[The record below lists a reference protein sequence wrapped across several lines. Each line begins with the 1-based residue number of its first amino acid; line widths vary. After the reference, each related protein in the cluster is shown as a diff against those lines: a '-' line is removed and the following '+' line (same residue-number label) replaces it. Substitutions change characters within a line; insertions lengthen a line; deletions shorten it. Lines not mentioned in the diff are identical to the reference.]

1 MKCQADIEILAN
13 EKLKDAECLLENKR
27 YDGAYYLAGYAVEL
41 LFKAKVCK
49 TLGIDDFFDFDN
61 PNKTRLAVKN
71 KDLLYRPYKVHD
83 YLQLLILSGVYSQF
97 QNDVNNNSSLKYHW
111 SIVSKWDENSRY
123 LTGISETDVQNFI
136 TSIKE
141 ITQWIRNHL

>member
-1 MKCQADIEILAN
+1 MKCQADIETLAN
-13 EKLKDAECLLENKR
+13 EKLKDAECLFDNKR
-27 YDGAYYLAGYAVEL
+27 YDAAYYLAGYAVEL

-49 TLGIDDFFDFDN
+49 TLGIDDFFDFEN

-71 KDLLYRPYKVHD
+71 KDLLYRRYKVHD

-111 SIVSKWDENSRY
+111 SIVSK
-123 LTGISETDVQNFI
+123 
-136 TSIKE
+136 
-141 ITQWIRNHL
+141 